1 MKISRT
7 ASPSSS
13 PHFKKPR
20 NLHHAY
26 DFLDLLKEDVSDDL
40 VTKED
45 EYYVRRYK
53 KKKDGRLEL
62 LYEIKKEHTIKKDYA
77 PSLIKQ
83 LNYAKRK

>member
-20 NLHHAY
+20 DIHRVY
-26 DFLDLLKEDVSDDL
+26 DFVDLLKKDSSQDL

-53 KKKDGRLEL
+53 KKKDGQLEL
-62 LYEIKKEHTIKKDYA
+62 LYELKKEQTNKKDYA
-77 PSLIKQ
+77 NSLLEQ
-83 LNYAKRK
+83 LNYVKRK